1 LEHDVQVLN
10 EQLIQEELTTN
21 KPKKC
26 LVDKPRN
33 NFLAILLFSHDFVLK
48 CYEISHQLKREMTK

>member
-1 LEHDVQVLN
+1 LEHNVQVFN

-33 NFLAILLFSHDFVLK
+33 NFVAILLFSHDFLK
-48 CYEISHQLKREMTK
+48 KGYELSH